1 MEVKNMTSKRIS
13 LNNGATYETAHDA
26 MAEINERGIWDAIVN
41 LMDDDTREQ
50 VAYDLAPC
58 TNEEFLARY
67 LELAPADLIVG

>member
-1 MEVKNMTSKRIS
+1 MTSKRIS
-13 LNNGATYETAHDA
+13 LNNGATYETANDA